1 MRAGDQFSI
10 TTVLTICAVPTPTG
24 HRRHTGHSTHTQTLQ
39 IPYAADTAAA
49 TASATAAPTAANAAA
64 AVAAAAAAAPPLL
77 LLLLVA
83 TPLESPPVRPW
94 IACDP
99 RGFNSPE
106 ARTQAELCMMAGA
119 SSPPLV
125 HTSKSAPFMRA
136 GSWVRE
142 PREHTCGCCS
152 SCCSCCSCCS
162 CYSCCSC
169 CSCGS
174 CCCSAARSAQGNQ
187 AGVGLGASLRRWPK
201 RRALLPVS
209 RGRALVLKSRVTDG
223 GRARATRRPSMALG
237 CNQLS

>member
-1 MRAGDQFSI
+1 MP
-10 TTVLTICAVPTPTG
+10 C
-24 HRRHTGHSTHTQTLQ
+24 RRRSSHCR
-39 IPYAADTAAA
+39 
-49 TASATAAPTAANAAA
+49 SARCQ
-64 AVAAAAAAAPPLL
+64 PLRRY
-77 LLLLVA
+77 
-83 TPLESPPVRPW
+83 SKRPPVRPW

-237 CNQLS
+237 CNPTILSDKGEPYATRSIISK